1 MSESYPFE
9 GKPRKNVQLACFLAT
24 TTKMRDAVSATTL
37 YQNKSVSLWPSN
49 TDRLLETT
57 GAQEFPDSCT
67 APHKLLLLRVFPL
80 QATVS
85 ASKRS
90 SCGRCKRGSAP
101 QTGTVRLKKF
111 TPSKPPQ
118 ISETRVNRVSA
129 SRSKIIFTA
138 SLDFMTATNSEVNK
152 QRS

>member
-101 QTGTVRLKKF
+101 QTECGPSQEVYPVKAAADLGDAGQQSVRLAQQNHF
-111 TPSKPPQ
+111 HRLVRLHDS
-118 ISETRVNRVSA
+118 
-129 SRSKIIFTA
+129 
-138 SLDFMTATNSEVNK
+138 NK